1 MACRTIFRVWYKRWG
16 IPRSFTD
23 IDSLYD
29 AATFAALIAA
39 DRIEV
44 VREPLTPVVAEEV
57 QRELGDDREANSLI
71 CWDTT
76 RSGTRSRTELT
87 LHAPTLSV

>member
-1 MACRTIFRVWYKRWG
+1 MASRAIFRVWYKRWG

-23 IDSLYD
+23 IDNLYD

-44 VREPLTPVVAEEV
+44 VRETDALATAEVVA
-57 QRELGDDREANSLI
+57 
-71 CWDTT
+71 
-76 RSGTRSRTELT
+76 
-87 LHAPTLSV
+87 

>member
-1 MACRTIFRVWYKRWG
+1 MASGAVFRVWYKRWG

-23 IDSLYD
+23 IDNLYD

-44 VREPLTPVVAEEV
+44 VREPLTPAVAEEV
-57 QRELGDDREANSLI
+57 QWEQRDDQAAKLLI

-76 RSGTRSRTELT
+76 RFRTDLELSSPSMHQ
-87 LHAPTLSV
+87 L

>member
-1 MACRTIFRVWYKRWG
+1 MARRTIYRVWYKRWG

-23 IDSLYD
+23 IDNLYD

-44 VREPLTPVVAEEV
+44 VHEPLTPAVAEEV
-57 QRELGDDREANSLI
+57 QWEQRDGPGGEIAYLLGHNSI
-71 CWDTT
+71 
-76 RSGTRSRTELT
+76 
-87 LHAPTLSV
+87 

>member
-1 MACRTIFRVWYKRWG
+1 MARRTIYRVWYKRWG

-29 AATFAALIAA
+29 AATFAVLIAA

-44 VREPLTPVVAEEV
+44 VREPVTAAVAEEV
-57 QRELGDDREANSLI
+57 RWNRG
-71 CWDTT
+71 TT
-76 RSGTRSRTELT
+76 ERQTRLYAATRPDLEPILN
-87 LHAPTLSV
+87 